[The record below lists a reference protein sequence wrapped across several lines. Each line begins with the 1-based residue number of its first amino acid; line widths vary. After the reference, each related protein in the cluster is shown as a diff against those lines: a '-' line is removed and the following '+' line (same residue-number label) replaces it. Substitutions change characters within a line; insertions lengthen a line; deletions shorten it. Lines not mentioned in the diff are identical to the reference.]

1 MFVVPMV
8 VLGMVVLGMVVL
20 GMVVLGM
27 VVVVVP
33 MLMITIVFTLT
44 EVAPLQAF
52 DKTDDLHFA
61 FALVELGDK
70 CLFKRKICSK
80 VNGSN
85 RKIGEFLRS
94 RGENMRVVIF

>member
-1 MFVVPMV
+1 MIVVV
-8 VLGMVVLGMVVL
+8 VLCMIVVVVLCMI
-20 GMVVLGM
+20 
-27 VVVVVP
+27 VVVVP

-44 EVAPLQAF
+44 EVAALQAF
-52 DKTDDLHFA
+52 DKADDLHFA

-85 RKIGEFLRS
+85 RKLGEFLRG
-94 RGENMRVVIF
+94 RGENVRVVIF